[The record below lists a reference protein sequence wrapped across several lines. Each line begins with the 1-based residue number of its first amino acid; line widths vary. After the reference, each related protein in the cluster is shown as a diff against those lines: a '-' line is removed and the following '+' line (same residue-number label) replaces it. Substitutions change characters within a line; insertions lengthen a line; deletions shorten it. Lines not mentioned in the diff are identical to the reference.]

1 MYSIVIIDIEMQ
13 FLGLYGFDRNTKIKW
28 ADDMKRR
35 IFFHLVA
42 SIGFFATAAN
52 MAIAAETVD
61 PTTKLIVA
69 DQSEFLRNLLEAS
82 GERDKLKFQVEFPN
96 FAGGPAI
103 YEAIRAGALDIAYVG
118 DTPPIQARAAGT
130 LLPIVGTF
138 TRDVA
143 QYRLTT
149 RPGLVI
155 NKLSELKGKK
165 VSYIEGSGRQVF
177 LIEALNRA
185 GLTLKDVELVKLR
198 VADLP
203 DAIRASAVD
212 VAVLQ
217 EPHVT
222 RLVKQVGA
230 SHVLDPE
237 ERKLLPSTSYFYAR
251 PEVLADP
258 QKAEAIKAFLG
269 AFVRAGKWSNDNEA
283 AWSKF
288 YYTDFQRVSPEDTAA
303 ILEGQSPLVFQT
315 SIEAIPHHQKLID
328 ILYQAG
334 SIKEQFDAKQ
344 SFVSDFDQVVL
355 DAR

>member
-1 MYSIVIIDIEMQ
+1 
-13 FLGLYGFDRNTKIKW
+13 
-28 ADDMKRR
+28 MKRR
-35 IFFHLVA
+35 DFIKLSLAVA
-42 SIGFFATAAN
+42 LAGTFQAKSYAQTDN
-52 MAIAAETVD
+52 S
-61 PTTKLIVA
+61 TKLVVA
-69 DQSEFLRNLLEAS
+69 DQSEFVRNLLDAS
-82 GERDKLKFQVEFPN
+82 GERGKLQFDIEFPN

-130 LLPIVGTF
+130 LLPIIGTF
-138 TRDVA
+138 TRELA

-185 GLTLKDVELVKLR
+185 GLSLKDVELVNLR

-203 DAIRASAVD
+203 DAIRSSTVD

-230 SHVLDPE
+230 SPVLDPE
-237 ERKLLPSTSYFYAR
+237 ERRLLPSTSYFYAR
-251 PEVLADP
+251 PDVLADP
-258 QKAEAIKAFLG
+258 KKSAAIREFLG
-269 AFVRAGKWSNDNEA
+269 AFVRAAKWSSENEEGWA
-283 AWSKF
+283 KF
-288 YYTDFQRVSPEDTAA
+288 YYTDFQRVDPTDTAA
-303 ILEGQSPLVFQT
+303 ILAAQSPLVLQT
-315 SIEAIPHHQKLID
+315 SAEAIPHHQKLID

-334 SIKEQFDAKQ
+334 SIKERFDAKQ
-344 SFVSDFDQVVL
+344 SFVDTYDDVIASE
-355 DAR
+355 R

>member
-1 MYSIVIIDIEMQ
+1 MITRRKLFRTVSAG
-13 FLGLYGFDRNTKIKW
+13 FLATM
-28 ADDMKRR
+28 A
-35 IFFHLVA
+35 LVA
-42 SIGFFATAAN
+42 PARATDAPA
-52 MAIAAETVD
+52 
-61 PTTKLIVA
+61 PSTKLVVA
-69 DQSEFLRNLLEAS
+69 DQSELVRALLDAS
-82 GERDKLKFQVEFPN
+82 GEREKLDFQIEFPN

-138 TRDVA
+138 TREVA
-143 QYRLTT
+143 QYKLTT

-185 GLTLKDVELVKLR
+185 GLKLEDVELVKLR

-203 DAIRASAVD
+203 DAIRSSAVD

-222 RLVKQVGA
+222 RLVNQVGA
-230 SHVLDPE
+230 SPVLDPV
-237 ERKLLPSTSYFYAR
+237 ERQLLPSTSYFYAR
-251 PEVLADP
+251 PEVLSDP
-258 QKAEAIKAFLG
+258 QKTAAIKAFLA
-269 AFVRAGKWSNDNEA
+269 AFIRAGSWSNANTD
-283 AWSKF
+283 AWAKF
-288 YYTDFQRVSPEDTAA
+288 YYTDFQRISPEDTAA
-303 ILEGQSPLVFQT
+303 ILEGQSPLVFPT
-315 SIEAIPHHQKLID
+315 SAEAVPHHQKLID

-334 SIKEQFDAKQ
+334 SLEERLDATQ
-344 SFVSDFDQVVL
+344 SFVDDFDAVISG
-355 DAR
+355 AR